1 MYTMYMKRQIQYP
14 DWVEK
19 YRGPGKTIKKTKQ
32 GYGLYRCTSVY
43 VKGSNPKSIQEY
55 LGRITEDGFI
65 PKYSAVLQN
74 TRMLEYGFSHF
85 LVVNFKRK
93 LMRRMYGAISETIE
107 LVIIRYIFGVV
118 SEWTLSSSYLTHGR
132 EKELLAFQQNSTE
145 QRIHNGTVLLRKI
158 FEEAVPDPAVRQE
171 ITAGLLLCSIFSDS
185 QAPPAVPSEIS
196 TIIENAGLR
205 L

>member
-1 MYTMYMKRQIQYP
+1 MIQYP

-43 VKGSNPKSIQEY
+43 VKGSNPKSVQEY

-65 PKYSAVLQN
+65 PKHSAVLKN
-74 TRMLEYGFSHF
+74 SRMLEYGFSHF

-93 LMRRMYGAISETIE
+93 LMRKMYGARSETAE

-132 EKELLAFQQNSTE
+132 EKELLTFQQNNSEKRMNAGVT
-145 QRIHNGTVLLRKI
+145 LLRKL
-158 FEEAVPDPAVRQE
+158 FEEAVPDPAIRQE
-171 ITAGLLLCSIFSDS
+171 ITTGLLLCSIPSDS
-185 QAPPAVPSEIS
+185 QALPTVPSEIS
-196 TIIENAGLR
+196 TAIENAGLK